1 MPEYTL
7 TIEESVSSDNKGG
20 SGGAGS
26 FTIPFTAS
34 ISPDVNPDLVWFR
47 EGPIDITITAGIGGA
62 SYNRTVEFERI
73 SIKST
78 DTIYATYDTPFS
90 IYVAGSREKTEDVQL
105 SITDPNTLLRDLST
119 KTIFVEMSYH
129 TLGGTGSWTRVLS
142 VNSKS
147 ITLTTLVLSAS
158 TPQQTCGQYYP
169 TFTLSCTSNDTS
181 GELQYQW
188 LYSEQGLDTWSSINS
203 STPTLNYTWVIDD
216 TLSKDKTYD
225 VVLECTGIGVR
236 SNVVSI
242 ILYSPPSIE
251 GVSVTPGFGD
261 QTYEIELSATSI
273 VDPAQGKCPLQYQWQ
288 YNTDTSNEWLP
299 LEDATNVSYRGQFT
313 ATTPETQFRLQ
324 VIGAGGAGHSDPV
337 TYTAYYPT
345 FPLNVEIGSPQY
357 TTVPQINYSAGAI
370 ASVQVT
376 PTTSGTTPVSNSYY
390 TFQSQDGQH
399 WMTGFVGKW
408 SNNGGTWTADLKW
421 SSSNTDSLPAQS
433 ICWCVW
439 TKEYYQSIVDR
450 ISN

>member
-1 MPEYTL
+1 MATYTL
-7 TIEESVSSDNKGG
+7 TIAKSASSKNFNGN
-20 SGGAGS
+20 GS
-26 FTIPFTAS
+26 FTTPFIAS

-47 EGPIDITITAGIGGA
+47 ESSIDITVTVGISWVAG
-62 SYNRTVEFERI
+62 NRTIEYTGV
-73 SIKST
+73 SIKSA
-78 DTIYATYDTPFS
+78 DTTYATNNTSFTLYVNNS
-90 IYVAGSREKTEDVQL
+90 IGKSRSVQL
-105 SITDPNTLLRDLST
+105 SITDPNTFLRDLST
-119 KTIFVEMSYH
+119 KTIFVEVSFH
-129 TLGGTGSWTRVLS
+129 IIGGHSSWTQTLS
-142 VNSKS
+142 VNPTST
-147 ITLTTLVLSAS
+147 TLTTLVLSAS
-158 TPQQTCGQYYP
+158 TPKQTCGQYYP

-188 LYSEQGLDTWSSINS
+188 LYSEQELDTWSSIS
-203 STPTLNYTWVIDD
+203 SSAPTLNYTWVIDD

-225 VVLECTGIGVR
+225 VVLECTGTGVR

-251 GVSVTPGFGD
+251 GVSVTPEFGD

-288 YNTDTSNEWLP
+288 YNADSSNEWLP
-299 LEDATNVSYRGQFT
+299 LEDATNVLYRGQFT

-357 TTVPQINYSAGAI
+357 STVSQINYSAGAI

-376 PTTSGTTPVSNSYY
+376 PATSGTTPVSNSYY

-408 SNNGGTWTADLKW
+408 TNNGGTWTADLKW

-439 TKEYYQSIVDR
+439 TKEYYQSIIDR
-450 ISN
+450 LSS